1 MKHNGSFINPLKL
14 KMLPA
19 DPIAAKEMPAFKAV
33 IASYKSQLE
42 EPTRNA
48 ASLDTKLLPAR

>member
-1 MKHNGSFINPLKL
+1 MKQNGQFINPLKL

-33 IASYKSQLE
+33 IAAYKFQLE
-42 EPTRNA
+42 EPIRS
-48 ASLDTKLLPAR
+48 ASLDKELLPSC